1 MCTSPELR
9 DGFKADLI
17 HHPDGVVVVL
27 AGELDVA
34 TAPVLRRRMD
44 DLMAQGSAHIVID
57 CAGLSYI
64 DSTGVA
70 ILVDSWEWLDA
81 LGGSLVVRNATQ
93 MAVKLFQIT
102 NVASMLLGSPQA
114 A

>member
-1 MCTSPELR
+1 MSTSPELR

-44 DLMAQGSAHIVID
+44 DL
-57 CAGLSYI
+57 
-64 DSTGVA
+64 
-70 ILVDSWEWLDA
+70 
-81 LGGSLVVRNATQ
+81 RRK
-93 MAVKLFQIT
+93 AVPT
-102 NVASMLLGSPQA
+102 S
-114 A
+114 